1 MSKTTA
7 EDVLR
12 RIEIE
17 TAAHNRLLIVLLS
30 ALSEEQRNTVHG
42 QLESIS
48 LHLVGQMSDDDSNL
62 YEREQKIRQ
71 HALSLLGKEKQ

>member
-48 LHLVGQMSDDDSNL
+48 LHLVGQMNDEDSNL
-62 YEREQKIRQ
+62 YERENKIRQ
-71 HALSLLGKEKQ
+71 HALSLLGKEMQ